1 MAFDA
6 KRSVYEI
13 AVEVGGKAKPTLRK
27 ATDETV
33 QQVGRMQKSVER
45 LEKSSAKTSTAM
57 SKLWALGKAGVAFA
71 IGSKITQG
79 FVSIAKSAVSAASE
93 METYRTTLNT
103 VLRDED
109 AAADMMRWATDF
121 AAHTPYNTGEVVE
134 AVTKM
139 EAYGFKS
146 QVMLENIGN
155 MASAMNKDL
164 TTAVEAVYKA
174 SIGDMELMR
183 NNFAITKEI
192 INDKAEELYGK
203 SVINASG
210 AITDAEAY
218 NNAMLRLIEEK
229 FAGGMEKQSKT
240 MAGIKSNIEDSW
252 EAALRKISGMDA
264 AGEIVEGGI
273 YDRIRTKLSGFAG
286 WFDDFVE
293 GDTLS
298 NWGGKIAGV
307 FDGIG
312 KSFSPIV
319 NEGLPSLFNGIK
331 ALYDA
336 GAKVGTTID
345 DISEKIFGKKTID
358 VFVTTLN
365 AAMDIVGERITSAGN
380 LISATA
386 NLVDGA
392 VKGSR
397 APDTAYQRVQK
408 EKETLVDNIAPAWFF
423 GESWNQFL
431 KDILA
436 GPRLGSGTMLG
447 QELQSNVD
455 RSVERIGNATGTLKK
470 ENFFKGFGKIGKI
483 LAGNAMPTAK
493 AIAGASSPVSVEVNV
508 TAEPGQDA
516 ASLGDTIG
524 ERVAEAIREAERQKS
539 RLQLSRL
546 S

>member
-45 LEKSSAKTSTAM
+45 LEKSSAKTSSAM

-79 FVSIAKSAVSAASE
+79 FVSVAKSAINAASE

-252 EAALRKISGMDA
+252 QAALRKISGMDA
-264 AGEIVEGGI
+264 AGEIVEGSL
-273 YDRIRTKLSGFAG
+273 YDRIRTQLGGFAA
-286 WFDDFVE
+286 WFDDFTA
-293 GDTLS
+293 GDTLDR
-298 NWGGKIAGV
+298 WGANLGAWWDAVYDKYSV
-307 FDGIG
+307 LWSDMDE
-312 KSFSPIV
+312 
-319 NEGLPSLFNGIK
+319 EGARVVENFGTLIK
-331 ALYDA
+331 ETGDLLNLIRVPEAL
-336 GAKVGTTID
+336 TT
-345 DISEKIFGKKTID
+345 TAQLL
-358 VFVTTLN
+358 T
-365 AAMDIVGERITSAGN
+365 DIVG
-380 LISATA
+380 
-386 NLVDGA
+386 GA
-392 VKGSR
+392 IRLLDFG
-397 APDTAYQRVQK
+397 TWK
-408 EKETLVDNIAPAWFF
+408 E
-423 GESWNQFL
+423 
-431 KDILA
+431 
-436 GPRLGSGTMLG
+436 
-447 QELQSNVD
+447 
-455 RSVERIGNATGTLKK
+455 
-470 ENFFKGFGKIGKI
+470 KGFGEYLKN
-483 LAGNAMPTAK
+483 LASQGENLDENFISGLNSIFGTNFKTIKQGNAEKQAEEQQKMRELRTNVLT
-493 AIAGASSPVSVEVNV
+493 GQTEVTPAAQPIQLFKNPAAEGTTTNTFTINV
-508 TAEPGQDA
+508 TPSPNADERELAE
-516 ASLGDTIG
+516 TI
-524 ERVAEAIREAERQKS
+524 AETVKAQIEETQRQKA
-539 RLQLSRL
+539 RMQLARE
-546 S
+546 

>member
-71 IGSKITQG
+71 VGSKITQG
-79 FVSIAKSAVSAASE
+79 FVSVAKSAINAASE

-264 AGEIVEGGI
+264 AGEIVEGSL

-286 WFDDFVE
+286 RFDDFVE

-298 NWGGKIAGV
+298 NWGGNLVGI
-307 FDGIG
+307 FDEIG
-312 KSFSPIV
+312 NLVSPIV
-319 NEGLPSLFNGIK
+319 GEGIPGLLSGLGRIYKDFDALVGIVDGIVAKIYGEGILQLITDGIAISLSGI
-331 ALYDA
+331 
-336 GAKVGTTID
+336 GQQV
-345 DISEKIFGKKTID
+345 
-358 VFVTTLN
+358 N
-365 AAMDIVGERITSAGN
+365 AVHN
-380 LISATA
+380 LIVETMGLIETGDGGETVKTA
-386 NLVDGA
+386 
-392 VKGSR
+392 
-397 APDTAYQRVQK
+397 
-408 EKETLVDNIAPAWFF
+408 EEIAQDQLDAERNKRNTIADVILPAWLW
-423 GESWNQFL
+423 GEGVNQWL
-431 KDILA
+431 
-436 GPRLGSGTMLG
+436 R
-447 QELQSNVD
+447 NVL
-455 RSVERIGNATGTLKK
+455 EPKGEGTLTHKMRVYNAESQKK
-470 ENFFKGFGKIGKI
+470 FLE
-483 LAGNAMPTAK
+483 AGGLMGSNITTAQPFS
-493 AIAGASSPVSVEVNV
+493 AGASSPVSVEVNV

-539 RLQLSRL
+539 RLQLIKE
-546 S
+546 

>member
-6 KRSVYEI
+6 QRSVYEI
-13 AVEVGGKAKPTLRK
+13 AVEVGGKAKPSLKK
-27 ATDETV
+27 ATNETV
-33 QQVGRMQKSVER
+33 RQVGQMQKSIAQMEG
-45 LEKSSAKTSTAM
+45 STSKTSAAM

-252 EAALRKISGMDA
+252 QAALRKISGMDA
-264 AGEIVEGGI
+264 AGEIVEGSL
-273 YDRIRTKLSGFAG
+273 YDRVRTQLGGFAE

-293 GDTLS
+293 SDTLDR
-298 NWGGKIAGV
+298 WGANLGAWWDAVYDKYSVLWSDMDEEGKKAVESTAQLVKNVGDILNAIKVPEALTKAVNGLNILLGGAAKLLDIETLTNKGGEEYLKAV
-307 FDGIG
+307 SGEAEKLDEWMTDVVTKITAPLWKNGIG
-312 KSFSPIV
+312 TKPMTQKEQRDQEQQQMREWRTEKAANSAQPIQ
-319 NEGLPSLFNGIK
+319 LFKNP
-331 ALYDA
+331 AA
-336 GAKVGTTID
+336 EGTTTNT
-345 DISEKIFGKKTID
+345 FTI
-358 VFVTTLN
+358 
-365 AAMDIVGERITSAGN
+365 
-380 LISATA
+380 
-386 NLVDGA
+386 
-392 VKGSR
+392 
-397 APDTAYQRVQK
+397 
-408 EKETLVDNIAPAWFF
+408 
-423 GESWNQFL
+423 
-431 KDILA
+431 
-436 GPRLGSGTMLG
+436 
-447 QELQSNVD
+447 
-455 RSVERIGNATGTLKK
+455 
-470 ENFFKGFGKIGKI
+470 
-483 LAGNAMPTAK
+483 
-493 AIAGASSPVSVEVNV
+493 NV
-508 TAEPGQDA
+508 TPSPNAD
-516 ASLGDTIG
+516 
-524 ERVAEAIREAERQKS
+524 ERELAEAIAETVKAQIEETQRQKA
-539 RLQLSRL
+539 RMQLARE
-546 S
+546 